1 MILVGNVRGN
11 GQNLARHLMSSEN
24 EHVTLHDMTGFACD
38 DLGGA
43 LKEVEATSKGT
54 KCQKYLYSLSL
65 NPPANA
71 KVGTSDFE
79 SAIEQAE
86 KRLGLA
92 GQPRAVVFHEK
103 DDRRH
108 CHVVWSRIDTESM
121 KAIPISFPK
130 LKLKELAK
138 DLYLEHGWDLPKGFI
153 NPKFRD
159 PKNFTLAEWQ
169 QAKRQGQ
176 DPREMKA
183 IFQSCWKQSDDKR
196 SFASGLKEHGL
207 ILARGDRRGY
217 VATDIHG
224 EIYAIAKWVGI
235 KTKDVRA
242 RLGDKNAL
250 PSIDNAKK
258 QLSDAL
264 SPALERL
271 KKQQTEKFAK
281 LSQQQKKM
289 LNSLAL
295 KHSAQRQLQ
304 SGMQEQRTVQE
315 TRARQDRYNKGL
327 RGLFDRLTGTHSQ
340 IKKQNAFETYQS
352 AKRDQKQR
360 DDLIFKQIEQ
370 KRAFR
375 QQTQRDLDKP
385 KGVRS
390 QLQTDLERLRASRT
404 SKSNAPQGPE
414 R

>member
-24 EHVTLHDMTGFACD
+24 EHVTLHDMSGFASD
-38 DLGGA
+38 DLGNA

-71 KVGTSDFE
+71 RVGTSDFE

-103 DDRRH
+103 DDRRL

-183 IFQSCWKQSDDKR
+183 IFQSCWKQSDDKQ
-196 SFASGLKEHGL
+196 SLISGLKEHGL

-242 RLGDKNAL
+242 RLGDKNTL
-250 PSIDNAKK
+250 PSVESAQK
-258 QLSDAL
+258 QLADAL

-271 KKQQTEKFAK
+271 KGQQTEKLAK
-281 LSQQQKKM
+281 LGLQQKKM
-289 LNSLAL
+289 LHSLAQ
-295 KHSAQRQLQ
+295 KHAAQRQLQ

-315 TRARQDRYNKGL
+315 TRARQERYSKGL

-360 DDLIFKQIEQ
+360 DDLIFKQMEQ

-375 QQTQRDLDKP
+375 MQTQRDLDNS

-390 QLQTDLERLRASRT
+390 QLQTDLEKLRASRT

>member
-1 MILVGNVRGN
+1 M
-11 GQNLARHLMSSEN
+11 
-24 EHVTLHDMTGFACD
+24 
-38 DLGGA
+38 
-43 LKEVEATSKGT
+43 
-54 KCQKYLYSLSL
+54 
-65 NPPANA
+65 
-71 KVGTSDFE
+71 
-79 SAIEQAE
+79 
-86 KRLGLA
+86 
-92 GQPRAVVFHEK
+92 
-103 DDRRH
+103 
-108 CHVVWSRIDTESM
+108 
-121 KAIPISFPK
+121 
-130 LKLKELAK
+130 
-138 DLYLEHGWDLPKGFI
+138 PKGFI

-207 ILARGDRRGY
+207 ILASGDRRGY

-224 EIYAIAKWVGI
+224 EIYAIAKWAGI

-242 RLGDKNAL
+242 RLGDKNSL
-250 PSIDNAKK
+250 PSLDTAKK
-258 QLSDAL
+258 QLTVAL

-271 KKQQTEKFAK
+271 KKQQTEKLDK

-289 LNSLAL
+289 LHSLAQ

-315 TRARQDRYNKGL
+315 TRARQERYSKGL
-327 RGLFDRLTGTHSQ
+327 RGLFDRLTGTYSQ

-360 DDLIFKQIEQ
+360 DDLIFKQMEQ

-375 QQTQRDLDKP
+375 LQTQRDLDKS

-390 QLQTDLERLRASRT
+390 QLQADLERLRASRT
-404 SKSNAPQGPE
+404 SKLNAPQGPE